1 MNRVQ
6 PSLLAVALL
15 GALTAFAPLQPEV
28 SYHPAEGTSVTR
40 TIDVRQTSAL
50 EDMSMVVNG
59 QEMDPS
65 MTKVEMDGDTSMTVT
80 VTDQIASVGEGRPLK
95 LLRTY
100 DALASTTSMKMSHAM
115 MGDMDTDIAASSEL
129 EGLTVAFTWDE
140 EAGDYTVAFHEGSTG
155 SEELLE
161 GLVEDMD
168 LRGIL
173 PGKEVEPGATWTL
186 DPQVFRGVF
195 APGGALKLE
204 PEESDDSLSQMGM
217 NQEMPAADEMIGD
230 LTGDAT
236 AEFVGVEEADGVQVA
251 VIRVKLDV
259 SSAKDLTAWM
269 TENMAKM
276 EAPMEGMEM
285 SVESFDVEFAFE
297 GEGELRWNLQ
307 AGLLHSLT
315 LTGQRKETIDSGMG
329 MKVQGQEMDIEN
341 TMDMGG
347 EYDFTL
353 KVTHEG

>member
-1 MNRVQ
+1 
-6 PSLLAVALL
+6 
-15 GALTAFAPLQPEV
+15 
-28 SYHPAEGTSVTR
+28 
-40 TIDVRQTSAL
+40 
-50 EDMSMVVNG
+50 
-59 QEMDPS
+59 
-65 MTKVEMDGDTSMTVT
+65 
-80 VTDQIASVGEGRPLK
+80 
-95 LLRTY
+95 
-100 DALASTTSMKMSHAM
+100 
-115 MGDMDTDIAASSEL
+115 
-129 EGLTVAFTWDE
+129 
-140 EAGDYTVAFHEGSTG
+140 
-155 SEELLE
+155 
-161 GLVEDMD
+161 
-168 LRGIL
+168 
-173 PGKEVEPGATWTL
+173 
-186 DPQVFRGVF
+186 VFRGVF

-276 EAPMEGMEM
+276 EVPMEGMEM